1 MNTWKVIFAT
11 LVIFATGV
19 VVGGLVVNKAVV
31 ANPAASKP
39 SGPLGNNPGQFRLQA
54 LQRRMDRELA
64 LRPDQDDQI
73 HKIIAA
79 SQDQIGNLWKPVAQA
94 VSKETQD
101 TCDQIRAVLTPD
113 QQAKFD
119 AFSKTHPP
127 DFGERGERGER
138 HRPPGFPGGPSN
150 RFPTNSFFR
159 GHRRRDRK
167 DRFFYRRKQRER
179 RREFAHGQEEE
190 AEIGL
195 D

>member
-11 LVIFATGV
+11 LVIFVTGV
-19 VVGGLVVNKAVV
+19 VVGGLVVNKTAVTS
-31 ANPAASKP
+31 PTASKP
-39 SGPLGNNPGQFRLQA
+39 SGPGGGNPGQFRLQM

-64 LRPDQDDQI
+64 LTPDQDDQI

-79 SQDQIGNLWKPVAQA
+79 SQDRVGTLWKPVAQE

-127 DFGERGERGER
+127 EFGERGER
-138 HRPPGFPGGPSN
+138 HRPSGFPGGPSN
-150 RFPTNSFFR
+150 HFPTNFPGR
-159 GHRRRDRK
+159 P
-167 DRFFYRRKQRER
+167 
-179 RREFAHGQEEE
+179 
-190 AEIGL
+190 
-195 D
+195 